1 MPSHIESL
9 PNELFEP
16 ILLDL
21 SLLDVAHLNQSSKP
35 LNKSLDG
42 YLLRLP
48 TATSRLMRW
57 GCQNGERW
65 AIEKAL
71 AHGADITLVEVGPI
85 VSSTICL
92 AARRHQYETIKFLL
106 ESGARLNP
114 SGVDHRQERALK
126 RRLFDPRNPKLLRLF
141 LELRAGDQI
150 PNLQEGLDDALLKCV
165 RLGLDHEICQQWMDL
180 GANPASLPG
189 KNDDPQSPFSM
200 AILSG
205 SLPLAQLL
213 LPPDANLGIP
223 YDTLLFELPR
233 FAYADLHPWHS
244 IPILAAARSMATTG
258 KTDMMEALLDM
269 GGNINLSVKCHLSA
283 FGLPKHDP
291 HPVNPLLTYVLSL
304 DTNQDL
310 GAMKVTPAQGI
321 KYLLEKGA
329 KLDKPRPKGDDHD
342 SYGPYGSHSSVVFP
356 LISLLWEKHKGL
368 KCLLSDEMFAA
379 FKVLIENGGAKDAVS
394 TFIVPFDPG
403 YYRGPYR
410 RRVYGHRQTGDG
422 KDPLTDD
429 EYRVLMERWGVLLD
443 LILRDENFE
452 ISLLVEINDL
462 FLDFIKGVFST
473 TLHLTIDVT
482 EESPTNDL
490 YEFIDES
497 HPTTIQKLVE
507 KGASLDRKSA
517 MGPSYADALK
527 RGGSTLLKDI
537 FEQADISRDNYYLPQ
552 WPPWSRLDNNL
563 QAARQRS
570 FIAMLVAMGARP
582 FLNTPEPERHSPSA
596 YKKLRAA
603 FMGEIVEA
611 EKLLWNPRCGFL
623 WDGSWEE
630 SDTDMNDG

>member
-35 LNKSLDG
+35 LNRSLDG
-42 YLLRLP
+42 YLLKLP

-71 AHGADITLVEVGPI
+71 AHGADITLVEVGHI

-92 AARRHQYETIKFLL
+92 AARRHQYDTIRFLL
-106 ESGARLNP
+106 ESGAQLNP
-114 SGVDHRQERALK
+114 SGVDHRQERAFK
-126 RRLFDPRNPKLLRLF
+126 KRLFDPRKPELLRLL
-141 LELRAGDQI
+141 LELGAGDQI
-150 PNLQEGLDDALLKCV
+150 PNLQEGLDDALLRCV
-165 RLGLDHEICQQWMDL
+165 RLGLDHGICQQWMDL

-189 KNDDPQSPFSM
+189 KTDDPQSPFSM
-200 AILSG
+200 AVLSG

-213 LPPDANLGIP
+213 LPPDANLGVP
-223 YDTLLFELPR
+223 NDTLLFELPR
-233 FAYADLHPWHS
+233 YAYADLHPWHS

-258 KTDMMEALLDM
+258 RTDMMEALLDM

-304 DTNQDL
+304 DTNLDPR
-310 GAMKVTPAQGI
+310 AMKVTPTQGI

-329 KLDKPRPKGDDHD
+329 KLDKPRPETDDND
-342 SYGPYGSHSSVVFP
+342 SAVLP

-368 KCLLSDEMFAA
+368 KCLLNDEMFSV
-379 FKVLIENGGAKDAVS
+379 FKVLIENGGAEHAVS
-394 TFIVPFDPG
+394 TFIVPVVPG
-403 YYRGPYR
+403 HYRGFYR
-410 RRVYGHRQTGDG
+410 RRVGTGHS
-422 KDPLTDD
+422 KDPFTDD
-429 EYRVLMERWGVLLD
+429 EYHVLMERWGVLLD

-452 ISLLVEINDL
+452 IGLFVEINDL
-462 FLDFIKGVFST
+462 FLEFIKGVFST

-482 EESPTNDL
+482 EESPINDV

-497 HPTTIQKLVE
+497 HPTTIQKLIE
-507 KGASLDRKSA
+507 KGARLDRKTV
-517 MGPSYADALK
+517 MGPSYAEALK
-527 RGGSTLLKDI
+527 NGSPTLLKDI
-537 FEQADISRDNYYLPQ
+537 FDQADICLESYYLPS
-552 WPPWSRLDNNL
+552 WRPWARLDNNL

-570 FIAMLVAMGARP
+570 FIAMLIAMGARP
-582 FLNTPEPERHSPSA
+582 LLNMPEPQKYSPPA
-596 YKKLRAA
+596 YEKLRAA
-603 FMGEIVEA
+603 FKGEIVEG

-623 WDGSWEE
+623 WDGSWKEN
-630 SDTDMNDG
+630 DTDMNDG

>member
-1 MPSHIESL
+1 MPSHIECL

-21 SLLDVAHLNQSSKP
+21 NLLDVARLNQSSKP
-35 LNKSLDG
+35 LNKSLDA

-92 AARRHQYETIKFLL
+92 AARRHQYDTIEFLL
-106 ESGARLNP
+106 KSGARLNP

-126 RRLFDPRNPKLLRLF
+126 KRLFEPRNPELLRLL

-150 PNLQEGLDDALLKCV
+150 LNLQEGLDDALL
-165 RLGLDHEICQQWMDL
+165 
-180 GANPASLPG
+180 SLPG
-189 KNDDPQSPFSM
+189 KTDDPQSPFSM
-200 AILSG
+200 AVLSG

-213 LPPDANLGIP
+213 LPPGANLGVP
-223 YDTLLFELPR
+223 NDTLLFELPR
-233 FAYADLHPWHS
+233 YAYADLHPWHS
-244 IPILAAARSMATTG
+244 VPILAAARSMATTG

-304 DTNQDL
+304 DPNQDPRS
-310 GAMKVTPAQGI
+310 MKVTPTEGI
-321 KYLLEKGA
+321 KYFLEKGA
-329 KLDKPRPKGDDHD
+329 KLDKPIPETDDHD
-342 SYGPYGSHSSVVFP
+342 SPILP

-368 KCLLSDEMFAA
+368 KCLLNDEMFAV
-379 FKVLIENGGAKDAVS
+379 FKVLIENGGAKHAVS
-394 TFIVPFDPG
+394 TFIVPVIPG

-410 RRVYGHRQTGDG
+410 RRMYGRRRTGNG

-429 EYRVLMERWGVLLD
+429 EYHVLMERWGTLLD

-452 ISLLVEINDL
+452 IGLLVEINDL
-462 FLDFIKGVFST
+462 FFDFIKGVFST

-482 EESPTNDL
+482 EESPTNDV
-490 YEFIDES
+490 YEFTDES
-497 HPTTIQKLVE
+497 HPTTIQKLIE
-507 KGASLDRKSA
+507 KGARLDRKTV
-517 MGPSYADALK
+517 MGPSYAEALK
-527 RGGSTLLKDI
+527 DGGSTLLKDI
-537 FEQADISRDNYYLPQ
+537 FEEADISRDSYYLPS
-552 WPPWSRLDNNL
+552 WRPWARLDNNL

-582 FLNTPEPERHSPSA
+582 LLNMPEPEKYSPPA
-596 YKKLRAA
+596 YEKLRAA
-603 FMGEIVEA
+603 FKGEIAEG
-611 EKLLWNPRCGFL
+611 EKLLWNPRCGFS

-630 SDTDMNDG
+630 KDTDMNDG